1 MRCKRCGSID
11 IVLFKDIHRC
21 KVCDSTNIIDET
33 AVDIKQGDGLE
44 NKLYLK
50 ASRTTAGVENDGWI

>member
-21 KVCDSTNIIDET
+21 NVCDSTNIIDET
-33 AVDIKQGDGLE
+33 AEDIKQGDGLE
-44 NKLYLK
+44 NKQYL
-50 ASRTTAGVENDGWI
+50 WL